1 MAGELH
7 PGLRIAVDDGVELRP
22 LRLED
27 AELLYVAVAVNRE
40 RLEEWLP
47 WPPTIRSAAD
57 EAAFIRQTLDW
68 MREGTGL
75 GCAITVD
82 RDLAG
87 GIGLHKIDSVNRS
100 AEIGYWLAEGFV
112 GRGLMTRSTQAL
124 TSFVFESLGLH
135 RVVIRAATGNVR
147 SRAIPMRLGFT
158 HEGTQREAGLLNG
171 EFVDLEVYS
180 MLAAEWAPSARS

>member
-27 AELLYVAVAVNRE
+27 AELLYVTVAANRE

-47 WPPTIRSAAD
+47 WPPSIQSASD
-57 EAAFIRQTLDW
+57 EAAFIRQTHDW

-75 GCAITVD
+75 GCAIVVD
-82 RDLAG
+82 RALAG
-87 GIGLHKIDSVNRS
+87 GIGIHKIDQVNGS

-124 TSFVFESLGLH
+124 TSFAFEELGVH
-135 RVVIRAATGNVR
+135 RVVIRAATGNAR

-158 HEGTQREAGLLNG
+158 HEGTQRQAELLNG

-180 MLAAEWAPSARS
+180 MLASEWAPSGRG